1 MVRYGSLLVIFL
13 LLIAFPQGQNFKK
26 LPEYERLYR
35 LAEKLYASPNATD
48 ASDLEAISTYQ
59 QAIILLNKEKLYNE
73 ILADCYLKTGILK
86 MSVNEQEQALQA
98 FHQSI
103 ETIGKGNHLS
113 DSLLFKPYLFAG
125 SIHYNLNGLDS
136 AAWFFNK
143 AEVISNQF
151 TRLNESERLFNKLGV
166 LYYETGDYRKSI
178 NYFEKALSII
188 QDKKPVD
195 VFFIVNYKNNIAT
208 ALLKLGEYKKSLE
221 IFTSLLQYHIA
232 EDALCYNIGNN
243 YIEEGKY
250 KEALFYLQ
258 RIKQMDVEKF
268 NSIAKVF
275 IDLKQYDTAQLY
287 LSKSTDALFDKKR
300 SFKKVDYGVTLKYW
314 GDVKAATGKHLNALA
329 DYQQA
334 IIHLCPSFKDTSV
347 SSNPLSF
354 SGLQN
359 FNLLFDALVAKAA
372 TLNSLNNQYQGQQY
386 LQQSLNAFTSAL
398 LLAKYIEHTYF
409 SDDARLFLKQKVN
422 PATQQAVE
430 VAIQLS
436 NSPTQAKRY
445 LDIAFDMVEN
455 NKASVLQAGIQNLQ
469 IPAIS
474 GIPVELIAQEKKYKV
489 AIAKLRIQAGQEKDS
504 AILSLLQ
511 KKNQDNEIAL
521 ATVQKKLD
529 ENAVYHQLKANVG
542 AINIDSFQ
550 HQVVAESDAVLS
562 YYYTNRQL
570 HCFYITREGV
580 GLSSIPLSQ
589 QLFTTILSLRKELKD
604 PQASGRKALQDTGSS
619 LFNELVLPVFEKI
632 KGKKHLIIIPY
643 NEISYVPFE
652 MLVNPKGGAPMLN
665 QFAISYNYSANFFGD
680 QKLKADKAYQ
690 VLAMAPFAET
700 KNQHIVLPL
709 LPSSADEIKYLPGK
723 ILFGAAANKNDFVA
737 SCGQFSIVHLATHAV
752 ANDTD
757 PLGSYIEFYGLKS
770 DADTLHRLYEQEIYN
785 LDMKQARLLILSA
798 CETGN
803 GSLVNGEGIIS
814 LSRAFSYAGCK
825 SVVTSLWKADDV
837 ATSFIVKRLHLYL
850 QKGLATDEALQ
861 KAKIDYLNSNDI
873 DERFKTPAYWA
884 HLILIGQH
892 QPLIEIGISWYI
904 ILTAILLAG
913 LLAFF
918 LIKKRTGHN

>member
-1 MVRYGSLLVIFL
+1 MVRYGSLLIIFL

-59 QAIILLNKEKLYNE
+59 QAIILLNKEKHYNE

-166 LYYETGDYRKSI
+166 LYYQTGDYRKSI

-188 QDKKPVD
+188 QDTKPAD

-208 ALLKLGEYKKSLE
+208 ALLKLGEYEKSLE

-372 TLNSLNNQYQGQQY
+372 TLNSLNNQYPGPQF

-469 IPAIS
+469 MPAIS

-529 ENAVYHQLKANVG
+529 ENAVYHQLKANMG
-542 AINIDSFQ
+542 AINIDRFQ
-550 HQVVAESDAVLS
+550 QQVVGESDAVLS

-589 QLFTTILSLRKELKD
+589 QLFTTILSLRKELED
-604 PQASGRKALQDTGSS
+604 PQASGRKALQDAGSS

-652 MLVNPKGGAPMLN
+652 MLVNPKGGALMLN

-680 QKLKADKAYQ
+680 QKLKADKGYQ

-723 ILFGAAANKNDFVA
+723 ILFGAAANKSDFVA

-757 PLGSYIEFYGLKS
+757 PLGSYIEFYGVKS

-825 SVVTSLWKADDV
+825 SVITSLWKADDI

-892 QPLIEIGISWYI
+892 QPLIETGISWYI
-904 ILTAILLAG
+904 ILTAILLTG
-913 LLAFF
+913 LFAFF
-918 LIKKRTGHN
+918 LIKKGAGHN